1 MLFHDWIHIVKNVV
15 VLSDS
20 EGIYSME
27 EFKEIHSMGG
37 ISITFNSRSLVET
50 GAFSV

>member
-1 MLFHDWIHIVKNVV
+1 MLFHDWSYIVKNVT

-27 EFKEIHSMGG
+27 EFKEIPPTCG
-37 ISITFNSRSLVET
+37 ISITFKSRSLVET
-50 GAFSV
+50 GAFPV

>member
-1 MLFHDWIHIVKNVV
+1 MLFMTGFTFSKNVV
-15 VLSDS
+15 MLSDS
-20 EGIYSME
+20 ERIYSME
-27 EFKEIHSMGG
+27 EFKEIRSMGG